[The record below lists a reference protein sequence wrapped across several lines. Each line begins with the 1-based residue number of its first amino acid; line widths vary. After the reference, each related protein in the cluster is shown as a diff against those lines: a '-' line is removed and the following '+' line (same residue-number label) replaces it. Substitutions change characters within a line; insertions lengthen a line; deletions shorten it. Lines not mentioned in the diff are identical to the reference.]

1 MKFTV
6 CDITFMFYVSVL
18 YQLNIY
24 VYIKLKEGEKMYIWC
39 FLYTLPNIHLIRE
52 VWMWK
57 DFYQLF
63 YSIALDKTGLLSLLD
78 MH

>member
-24 VYIKLKEGEKMYIWC
+24 VYIKLKEGEKCIFDVFC
-39 FLYTLPNIHLIRE
+39 IHCQIYTLYARCE
-52 VWMWK
+52 CERT
-57 DFYQLF
+57 
-63 YSIALDKTGLLSLLD
+63 SISYFIQ
-78 MH
+78 